1 VYVGEVVAPIMI
13 LAGVGTRIAG
23 LIVAFDML
31 VAIGLVQST
40 RVFALTEMGG
50 AWAIE
55 LEMFYLLTGLSLA
68 FLGGGRLGFSKGGG
82 KWD

>member
-1 VYVGEVVAPIMI
+1 
-13 LAGVGTRIAG
+13 
-23 LIVAFDML
+23 ML
-31 VAIGLVQST
+31 VAIGLVQSK

-68 FLGGGRLGFSKGGG
+68 FWVAVGSVSSKGGG